1 MKRRKIQ
8 IDNGFGVEDEIENEI
23 KLNPNKYHEK
33 RSVDSLASFK
43 RKIKMMMNKD
53 SGKPKPNPKPKPESK
68 SPLIKISFEEFLII
82 IIAFLIFAKMI
93 FAGFVF
99 FYHEPKLKE
108 ANVNQS
114 FLKKVD
120 KTELINTLIPNVSD
134 SNPNPDLNIKNH
146 IDNENLISC
155 VFDDCLSDWYQS
167 FFNDDQELLDITYAY
182 YLKSKAGKTELYDSD
197 EDDLIEIEDKIDDV
211 LQWWYKRRIE
221 QMTKDEYYRAKE
233 KRKIFYFSKDDNF
246 SQTFKEFVEKI
257 EEFDREYVSNNFY
270 FYKLE
275 DKFKEHESITKRK
288 EYIANNPRLT
298 DVEIKQKELEIE
310 LLEELVEEL
319 ED

>member
-1 MKRRKIQ
+1 
-8 IDNGFGVEDEIENEI
+8 
-23 KLNPNKYHEK
+23 
-33 RSVDSLASFK
+33 
-43 RKIKMMMNKD
+43 MMMNKD
-53 SGKPKPNPKPKPESK
+53 SGKPESK
-68 SPLIKISFEEFLII
+68 SQLIEVSFVELFEEFLIL
-82 IIAFLIFAKMI
+82 IIAFLFLAKLI

-99 FYHEPKLKE
+99 FYYEPKLKE

-146 IDNENLISC
+146 IENENLISC

-211 LQWWYKRRIE
+211 LQWLYKRRIE
-221 QMTKDEYYRAKE
+221 KMTKDEYYSAKE
-233 KRKIFYFSKDDNF
+233 NRKIFTFGKDDNL
-246 SQTFKEFVEKI
+246 SQTYKEFVEKL
-257 EEFDREYVSNNFY
+257 EEFDREYVRNNFY
-270 FYKLE
+270 FYELKN
-275 DKFKEHESITKRK
+275 KFKEHESVTKRRD
-288 EYIANNPRLT
+288 YIANNPNIT
-298 DVEIKQKELEIE
+298 DDEIKQKELEIE
-310 LLEELVEEL
+310 LLKELVEEL
-319 ED
+319 EH